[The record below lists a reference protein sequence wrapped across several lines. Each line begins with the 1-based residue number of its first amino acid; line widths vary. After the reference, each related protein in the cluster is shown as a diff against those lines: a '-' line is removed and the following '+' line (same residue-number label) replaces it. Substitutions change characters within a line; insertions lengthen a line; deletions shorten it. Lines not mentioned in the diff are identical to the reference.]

1 MKSTSP
7 VLIVLLVLGLVGLAA
22 CQTVKV
28 DTDYDETVD
37 FSSYQTFDWMPQ
49 PRDLSRHPQINDIMD
64 NRIKRAIEGELVADG
79 YQKNRRGRPD
89 IYVVYHTATQRQI
102 DRTYIERW
110 GYGRRRRR
118 GRTGAV
124 RVESYKEGTLII
136 DLVDAE
142 RRELVWRGT
151 ATGAVSDLRQTEKK
165 LFGAVE
171 RIFEAFPPSPEDS

>member
-1 MKSTSP
+1 MESTP
-7 VLIVLLVLGLVGLAA
+7 HVLIVLLVLGLVGLAA

-49 PRDLSRHPQINDIMD
+49 PREATRNPQINDIMD
-64 NRIKRAIEGELVADG
+64 NRIKRAIEGELIAGG
-79 YQKNRRGRPD
+79 YQKNRSGRPD
-89 IYVVYHTATQRQI
+89 VYVVYHTTTQRQV

-110 GYGRRRRR
+110 GYGRRGRFR
-118 GRTGAV
+118 RTGAV

-171 RIFEAFPPSPEDS
+171 RIFEVFPPSPEDS